1 MPPNAAEV
9 ARPQSPLRGIIP
21 QSPLRIKQDGKF
33 YERLLAKEASAAN
46 RSFRH
51 YWTAEP
57 GSVPFDWESQPGTP
71 KDVMRMASG
80 AVPAITPPPSYLLR
94 RASSGSMV
102 GAAKA
107 PAPAASRRP
116 QSKAKTGKTRYR
128 FKRIKIGFIAGI
140 FRRLTLSQAWRRS
153 APSVQASSSSSR
165 WLFSSVATEKVDHLH
180 HHEPAPRTN
189 TELSTRPRPSPW
201 MQRFRGFGSRSRD
214 DVWA

>member
-51 YWTAEP
+51 YWAAEP

-71 KDVMRMASG
+71 KDVTRMASG

-94 RASSGSMV
+94 HAGGGSKV
-102 GAAKA
+102 GEA
-107 PAPAASRRP
+107 PRRP

-128 FKRIKIGFIAGI
+128 FKQIKIGFIAGI
-140 FRRLTLSQAWRRS
+140 FRRLTLAQAWRRS

-180 HHEPAPRTN
+180 HHHEPAPRTN

-201 MQRFRGFGSRSRD
+201 MQRFRGCGSRSRD
-214 DVWA
+214 DGWA